1 MVDSDDASA
10 ACLEPTQYV
19 VQQIGGG
26 RRRSPTPVLET
37 PTRLRPRRRPT
48 YADSDD
54 VRKTLGIR
62 SKPRTTGQDADEA
75 TQTVIAPTCP
85 PTSLRAL
92 PPVPCTSD
100 FPVRS
105 STSRQSSLV
114 PTEPPVLS
122 STSRQPSLAPTE
134 RALPPV
140 SCTSDL
146 PVRSSTSRRSSL
158 APTEPPVHLSTSR
171 QPSLAPTDEAIALT
185 VHHAPVPSNGP
196 SHPPI
201 FSAFRLPLLP
211 STTPL
216 VPPTTPPLPPTT
228 PPFPVDPLSR
238 PPSAAPQVTRIHP
251 AGPRKPSGSHPHPP
265 LSDHDFLPFTHQ
277 DTLSD
282 PTNETE
288 DVITIRPPIPR
299 TCIIPP
305 TPQHAGPSA
314 STSGLSEHGAHAGES
329 ATQQAGVEEVNPN
342 RDVETGVP
350 VASTPATPSGGRRS
364 AETLAVLNTAYAELD
379 DILDRVS
386 SRVGLTQQQVL
397 DSWHKSRGRVIN
409 GVNHW
414 NVYQVFFKAHEGQE
428 LQRIGLPLD
437 EPGM

>member
-1 MVDSDDASA
+1 MANSDDASA
-10 ACLEPTQYV
+10 AHLEPTQYM

-37 PTRLRPRRRPT
+37 PTHLRPRRRPT

-54 VRKTLGIR
+54 VCKTLGIR
-62 SKPRTTGQDADEA
+62 SKPRTTGQDSVTDALSQRDCSGEA
-75 TQTVIAPTCP
+75 ILPVRSSRSRQSSLAPTEP
-85 PTSLRAL
+85 
-92 PPVPCTSD
+92 
-100 FPVRS
+100 PVRS
-105 STSRQSSLV
+105 STSR
-114 PTEPPVLS
+114 
-122 STSRQPSLAPTE
+122 RPSLAPTE

-140 SCTSDL
+140 PCTSDL
-146 PVRSSTSRRSSL
+146 PVHSSTSRRSSL
-158 APTEPPVHLSTSR
+158 APTEPPVHSSTSR
-171 QPSLAPTDEAIALT
+171 QPSLTPTDEAVALAVYHT
-185 VHHAPVPSNGP
+185 PVPSNGL

-201 FSAFRLPLLP
+201 FSAFRPPLLP

-216 VPPTTPPLPPTT
+216 FPPTTPPLPPTT

-238 PPSAAPQVTRIHP
+238 PPSAAPQVTRVHP

-265 LSDHDFLPFTHQ
+265 LSDHDSLPFMHQ
-277 DTLSD
+277 NTFSD

-288 DVITIRPPIPR
+288 DIITIRPSIPR

-305 TPQHAGPSA
+305 TPQHAGPLA
-314 STSGLSEHGAHAGES
+314 STSGLSEHGTHAGES

-342 RDVETGVP
+342 RDVKTDVP
-350 VASTPATPSGGRRS
+350 VASTPATPSSRRRS
-364 AETLAVLNTAYAELD
+364 AETQAVLNTAYAELD

-414 NVYQVFFKAHEGQE
+414 NVYQVFFKAHEEQE